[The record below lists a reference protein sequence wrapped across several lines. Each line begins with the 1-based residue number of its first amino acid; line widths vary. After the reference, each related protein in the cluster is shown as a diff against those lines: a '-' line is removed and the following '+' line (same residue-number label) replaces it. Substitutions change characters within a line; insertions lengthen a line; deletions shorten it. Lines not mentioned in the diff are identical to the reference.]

1 MHCNVFDASLS
12 LHNTV
17 GVWGWGRGPDV
28 ATQVTYTMVLS
39 NPTFDESPFRVTSSV
54 GEIVSIT
61 ESALDQSEK
70 SVFPG
75 YLPGVVEN
83 ATLGKSTNTTI
94 AGADVRVFDIVVQEN
109 ASVVDPIPPVAP
121 PRGGTVAC
129 LHSFGTVKA
138 LRCAVRGCRPGAAH
152 GSRCGFVAAG
162 VDSSSTNIFH
172 AFRCS
177 RR

>member
-61 ESALDQSEK
+61 ESALDQS
-70 SVFPG
+70 VRAL
-75 YLPGVVEN
+75 YLYTPF
-83 ATLGKSTNTTI
+83 L
-94 AGADVRVFDIVVQEN
+94 DVLPQLSPSMKLIH
-109 ASVVDPIPPVAP
+109 
-121 PRGGTVAC
+121 
-129 LHSFGTVKA
+129 HSEA
-138 LRCAVRGCRPGAAH
+138 EC
-152 GSRCGFVAAG
+152 
-162 VDSSSTNIFH
+162 
-172 AFRCS
+172 
-177 RR
+177 